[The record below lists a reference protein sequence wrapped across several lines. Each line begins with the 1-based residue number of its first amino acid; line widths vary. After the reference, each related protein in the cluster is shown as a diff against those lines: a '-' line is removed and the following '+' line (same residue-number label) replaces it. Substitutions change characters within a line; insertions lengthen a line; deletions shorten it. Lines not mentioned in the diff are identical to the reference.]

1 LESPG
6 NPDDTLD
13 NDGDGLI
20 NERQD
25 NALDEDG
32 DWNPETDDVGVD
44 GIAGTADFGEGD
56 GVPTLGNRLADGRP
70 DPLQP
75 GEPNFGYTDLDEADQ
90 IGLTS
95 FKSSQWATDLRIAY
109 DEDVWNATKPGSFS
123 EITNDEDIV
132 FIYGSGY
139 ISLAPGETKRI
150 SMSFLFGE
158 DLDDLLL
165 TAETVQDIY
174 NKNYRF
180 FKPPSLPKV
189 TAIPDDKKVTLYWD
203 TDSEESIDPIT
214 GKDFEGYVVYRS
226 TRPDFADIQ
235 NITDGRGSKFLY
247 EPLKGIDGFEAKF
260 DLNNDWIGYH
270 PVPYQG
276 RGINYYLGVNS
287 GLRHSFVD
295 SNEVRNGQT
304 YYYAV
309 VAYDHG
315 DSLGIPPSE
324 TSKKISLDPI
334 TSLLTFDD
342 NTVQVTP
349 GPRASGY
356 DRPEIVEV
364 TDVVHSNGLGNGF
377 VDFSIINDL
386 DVKDDS
392 YTLTFKDT
400 LYSAEGNILAKNYSV
415 IGEKPTT
422 ENFFLYGTKFTSL
435 SKGNIINDGALQVKD
450 VAGTVYQLGTD
461 YELNFEK
468 GAIKKT
474 DTSPMQEGTEY
485 SITYKSYAVYQST
498 AVKGEDSNPVFD
510 GILVKVSDYSAL
522 TFNSELSKWS
532 DPDLEIPVAVQI
544 SSIGNRKR
552 LYPGDYI
559 ITFSDQPLSNAKKR
573 SGSTLITIPVN
584 YKVEEVST
592 GIPLP
597 IVTLLE
603 EKFKNDSAWTRGD
616 EIIFFLPGAAG
627 VNTDT
632 LTWGFTANRTT
643 ATDSAQPAPGD
654 AYLMYT
660 TRPFSKADVFTLQT
674 KAGFVNNQLASSN
687 LDNIYVVPNPYVGA
701 NEIEPANKLSGQNRG
716 ERRIYFENL
725 PMKCT
730 IRIYTLSGE
739 LVTTLEHESGA
750 DNGREFWN
758 LLNHDG
764 FSVAYGVYLA
774 HIDAPGVGEKLIKFA
789 LIK

>member
-1 LESPG
+1 
-6 NPDDTLD
+6 
-13 NDGDGLI
+13 
-20 NERQD
+20 
-25 NALDEDG
+25 
-32 DWNPETDDVGVD
+32 
-44 GIAGTADFGEGD
+44 
-56 GVPTLGNRLADGRP
+56 
-70 DPLQP
+70 
-75 GEPNFGYTDLDEADQ
+75 
-90 IGLTS
+90 
-95 FKSSQWATDLRIAY
+95 
-109 DEDVWNATKPGSFS
+109 
-123 EITNDEDIV
+123 
-132 FIYGSGY
+132 
-139 ISLAPGETKRI
+139 
-150 SMSFLFGE
+150 M
-158 DLDDLLL
+158 
-165 TAETVQDIY
+165 
-174 NKNYRF
+174 
-180 FKPPSLPKV
+180 
-189 TAIPDDKKVTLYWD
+189 
-203 TDSEESIDPIT
+203 
-214 GKDFEGYVVYRS
+214 
-226 TRPDFADIQ
+226 
-235 NITDGRGSKFLY
+235 
-247 EPLKGIDGFEAKF
+247 
-260 DLNNDWIGYH
+260 
-270 PVPYQG
+270 
-276 RGINYYLGVNS
+276 
-287 GLRHSFVD
+287 
-295 SNEVRNGQT
+295 
-304 YYYAV
+304 
-309 VAYDHG
+309 
-315 DSLGIPPSE
+315 
-324 TSKKISLDPI
+324 
-334 TSLLTFDD
+334 
-342 NTVQVTP
+342 
-349 GPRASGY
+349 
-356 DRPEIVEV
+356 
-364 TDVVHSNGLGNGF
+364 
-377 VDFSIINDL
+377 
-386 DVKDDS
+386 
-392 YTLTFKDT
+392 
-400 LYSAEGNILAKNYSV
+400 
-415 IGEKPTT
+415 
-422 ENFFLYGTKFTSL
+422 YGTKFTSL

-498 AVKGEDSNPVFD
+498 ALKGEDSNPVFD
-510 GILVKVSDYSAL
+510 GVLVKVSDYSAL

-592 GIPLP
+592 GIPIP